1 MNSNENFDSLL
12 DLILYVF
19 YAFRYVIKYENINT
33 IMPRIKDI
41 CKYCTE
47 QRNNIRNKYK
57 G

>member
-41 CKYCTE
+41 CNYYTE
-47 QRNNIRNKYK
+47 QRNNVRNKYK

>member
-19 YAFRYVIKYENINT
+19 YAFRYVIKYENINN

-41 CKYCTE
+41 CKYYTE